1 MVRKYNMYTV
11 LRLMTLL
18 STTNSGLKQAE
29 FDQLRRAFIMCYGY
43 QEVATILNLQD
54 SRLLKVRDRKFE
66 WDKIK
71 SELNLVNEEI
81 RIDDPQ
87 SIHYVFGG
95 MAPISVSVIVR
106 MFEAR
111 GFHAIKKILNLLP
124 GGIVNPSQ
132 RDEQEFFEPTSLRVK
147 KVLIYFLGG
156 VTYAEV
162 AAIRFLNSHLFC
174 GGRYKFVIA
183 TTSIISS
190 EKCMMQMRTA
200 ATNNLDLS
208 TLPAQ

>member
-81 RIDDPQ
+81 RIDDP
-87 SIHYVFGG
+87 
-95 MAPISVSVIVR
+95 
-106 MFEAR
+106 
-111 GFHAIKKILNLLP
+111 
-124 GGIVNPSQ
+124 
-132 RDEQEFFEPTSLRVK
+132 
-147 KVLIYFLGG
+147 
-156 VTYAEV
+156 
-162 AAIRFLNSHLFC
+162 
-174 GGRYKFVIA
+174 
-183 TTSIISS
+183 
-190 EKCMMQMRTA
+190 
-200 ATNNLDLS
+200 
-208 TLPAQ
+208 